1 MFEVPSLDEMPA
13 DLRARIEEVAD
24 KSGFVPNIF
33 LTLARRPAEWR
44 AFFAYHDALMDKETP
59 ALTKGDRELIV
70 VATSA
75 ENHCLYCVVAHGAI
89 ARIRTRNPRIADQVA
104 TDWRSAELDG
114 RQRAVLDVAVR
125 MAVEPWTV
133 TEEELAALRAHGLT
147 DDDIWDVGAIAAFFA
162 MSNRLAHLTKTPP
175 NEEFYLMGRVPRT
188 PASLTPRRSP
198 AEEIQHRRRPL
209 LGLSST
215 RRLVHRVWQFCRDEF
230 AGWPE
235 STRYDVPTG

>member
-1 MFEVPSLDEMPA
+1 MFDIPALDDMPD

-33 LTLARRPAEWR
+33 LVLARRPAEWR

-89 ARIRTRNPRIADQVA
+89 ARIRARNPRIADQVA
-104 TDWRSAELDG
+104 TDWRKAELDE
-114 RQRAVLDVAVR
+114 RQKAMLQVAIT

-133 TEEELAALRAHGLT
+133 TAEALESLRAHGLT
-147 DDDIWDVGAIAAFFA
+147 EEDIWDVGSISAFFA
-162 MSNRLAHLTKTPP
+162 MSNRLVHLTRTMP
-175 NEEFYLMGRVPRT
+175 NEEFYLLGRVPRD
-188 PASLTPRRSP
+188 
-198 AEEIQHRRRPL
+198 H
-209 LGLSST
+209 
-215 RRLVHRVWQFCRDEF
+215 
-230 AGWPE
+230 
-235 STRYDVPTG
+235 